1 MISSLAS
8 RRPFSSCPKLQE
20 SQLDMGE
27 KVRVRKPLGEPS
39 ALEKI
44 HLARVQKHRT
54 HVKRAAL
61 IAAENRRVI
70 DSSPIAGSG
79 IMSLNNQI
87 KRRMPQLSIDDRSR
101 LVTDIWSNMSKDERT
116 DMMSHGFREWIC
128 DPHRIEISTTTDS
141 LEAYAKSKLHA
152 STFHTSI
159 PFIQLPKSRVFRS
172 ALLTRDSKAIK
183 GSEISEAAT
192 GALNTMKR
200 AIAKE
205 LSTYSE
211 EPPDIY
217 LKKSKADTIYR
228 DRIRAVADKGK
239 KKRKRL
245 RAYSALSIHESARR
259 ILEKSLEEGEQ

>member
-1 MISSLAS
+1 MSE
-8 RRPFSSCPKLQE
+8 R
-20 SQLDMGE
+20 
-27 KVRVRKPLGEPS
+27 VRVRNPLGEPS

-44 HLARVQKHRT
+44 HLARVQKHRS

-61 IAAENRRVI
+61 IAAENQRVI
-70 DSSPIAGSG
+70 NSSPIAGSG
-79 IMSLNNQI
+79 IMLLNNQI
-87 KRRMPQLSIDDRSR
+87 KSRMPQLSIDDRSR

-128 DPHRIEISTTTDS
+128 DPHRKEISTATDS
-141 LEAYAKSKLHA
+141 LEAYTKSRLHA

-183 GSEISEAAT
+183 AAEISEAAT

-200 AIAKE
+200 AIAEE

-228 DRIRAVADKGK
+228 DRIRVVAEKGK
-239 KKRKRL
+239 KIRKRL
-245 RAYSALSIHESARR
+245 RAYSALNSHESPGRV
-259 ILEKSLEEGEQ
+259 LEKCLKDGKQ